1 VSVPWSSLFFRT
13 LTLVNCIPLADVGP
27 STWQLH
33 RDARVAEQ
41 QKAVEEAMM
50 NDPTMTGAEGTPV
63 AGTEGYYDDNGQF
76 VLGSAA
82 TSGKGKRNGLTKTG
96 KPRKQWTKKGDKPD
110 PNKRIADSLK
120 RMEGSPMI
128 GTPELG
134 TATVNSEV
142 GSSPAPMPDLDDAAV
157 SQADY
162 SRPPSPNPGLS
173 VAGDDVDAEME
184 DLL

>member
-1 VSVPWSSLFFRT
+1 
-13 LTLVNCIPLADVGP
+13 
-27 STWQLH
+27 
-33 RDARVAEQ
+33 
-41 QKAVEEAMM
+41 M
-50 NDPTMTGAEGTPV
+50 NDPTMTGGEGTPV
-63 AGTEGYYDDNGQF
+63 AGSEGYYDDNGQF

-157 SQADY
+157 GCGRDY
-162 SRPPSPNPGLS
+162 PTFFPAGKRVSLMLIPSEGRTEMSLPFNPYPRIPIIVCS
-173 VAGDDVDAEME
+173 DIQR
-184 DLL
+184 